1 MSFMGRRGERDA
13 PDGQQDH
20 DIQLDENLWAT
31 RMLPEGLL
39 VRWLVADGAPVEAGV
54 TLAELTIEGAVVA
67 VAAPVSGRLSVM
79 AAVKTV
85 VEPGSII
92 GRLRI

>member
-1 MSFMGRRGERDA
+1 MSFMGRRGGQDA

-20 DIQLDENLWAT
+20 DIRLDEALWAT

-39 VRWLVADGAPVEAGV
+39 ERWLVADGAAVEAGV
-54 TLAELTIEGAVVA
+54 TLAELTIEGALVS
-67 VAAPVSGRLSVM
+67 VAAPVSGRLSVL
-79 AAVKTV
+79 APANTV

-92 GRLRI
+92 GRLRT